1 MSYGSFFLVVFF
13 LVGLAL
19 VLHKVDLFSIFTI
32 DVDWF
37 GRVKV
42 ELLFEASGKALMV
55 SEYFSQGAES
65 NKN

>member
-1 MSYGSFFLVVFF
+1 MSYGFFFLVVFF

-42 ELLFEASGKALMV
+42 ELLFEASGKAFMV